1 MLSTRALSG
10 TTAINTLRMY
20 SPTKQAQ
27 DQDPQGEFIRRWVPE
42 LARVPLPYLATPW
55 KMDISVQR
63 MAGCLIGHDYPA
75 PIVEET
81 VALKFAKDR
90 LYGLRQHADARAEAG
105 QVHAKH
111 GSRKSSL
118 PNTTPKTRSAA
129 PRNPKQTAPSLQ
141 GDLFA

>member
-1 MLSTRALSG
+1 MQSG
-10 TTAINTLRMY
+10 TTGINTLRMY

-63 MAGCLIGHDYPA
+63 MAGCLIAHDYPA
-75 PIVEET
+75 PIVEEKS
-81 VALKFAKDR
+81 ALKFAKDR
-90 LYGLRQHADARAEAG
+90 LYGLRQNADARAEAG
-105 QVHAKH
+105 QVQAKH
-111 GSRKSSL
+111 GSRKSGL
-118 PNTTPKTRSAA
+118 PNSVSKTRSAVA
-129 PRNPKQTAPSLQ
+129 RKPKQTEPSSQ